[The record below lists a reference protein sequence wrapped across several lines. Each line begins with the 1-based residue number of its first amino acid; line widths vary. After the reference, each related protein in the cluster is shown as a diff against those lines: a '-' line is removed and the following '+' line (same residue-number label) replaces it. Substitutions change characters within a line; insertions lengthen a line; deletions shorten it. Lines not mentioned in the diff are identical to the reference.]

1 MKQQEITGQTLTK
14 SVRPMASLSYQMNT
28 FAPVYQTQYMHNYII
43 NASIQIVPIVQD
55 KHPYEWVDEAI
66 AIIQQSG
73 IKNDVGPFAT
83 VLEGT
88 YAEVMQVINEV
99 NEYLY
104 NKGCNEWISN
114 IQIQIRS
121 HGDITADE
129 KTEKFK

>member
-1 MKQQEITGQTLTK
+1 
-14 SVRPMASLSYQMNT
+14 
-28 FAPVYQTQYMHNYII
+28 MHNYTI

-73 IKNDVGPFAT
+73 IKYEVGPFAT
-83 VLEGT
+83 VLEGK
-88 YAEVMQVINEV
+88 YYEVIKVINEV

-104 NKGCNEWISN
+104 SKNCAEWISN
-114 IQIQIRS
+114 VQIQVRS
-121 HGDITADE
+121 AGDITGNE

>member
-1 MKQQEITGQTLTK
+1 
-14 SVRPMASLSYQMNT
+14 
-28 FAPVYQTQYMHNYII
+28 MHNYII

-66 AIIQQSG
+66 AVIQQSG
-73 IKNDVGPFAT
+73 IKYDVGPFAT

-88 YAEVMQVINEV
+88 YGEVMKVVHDV

-104 NKGCNEWISN
+104 NKSCNEWISN
-114 IQIQIRS
+114 VQIQIRS
-121 HGDITADE
+121 GGDITGEE